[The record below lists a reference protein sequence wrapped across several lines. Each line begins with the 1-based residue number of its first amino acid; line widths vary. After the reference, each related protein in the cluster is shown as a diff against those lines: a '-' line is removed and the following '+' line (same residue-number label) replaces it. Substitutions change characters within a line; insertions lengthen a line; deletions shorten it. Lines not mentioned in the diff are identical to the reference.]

1 MNNLLTMK
9 LILCK
14 PGKLSRKERE
24 EDNLC
29 TSPNVE
35 QEYHETFRTKSYIEI
50 CNKVQGQLGKTS
62 TTRFSSSPSTSTSL
76 PFRMHLT
83 EYLLEPR
90 QGIITN
96 MTHRFKVHNLLV
108 GYFNATLEASL
119 CCDNILERIDS
130 MRHAKRRI
138 TRVVMLS
145 KRVLDFTN
153 ENDQT
158 LKDIYKELASF
169 SLQNNPLSIISTIQ
183 FHDIHDRYI
192 QLLHSLKSKRRRIQR
207 IVSLKKV
214 CKTLGGIALVTSHCA
229 IIIALLVFSFHSI
242 VGLVAAPTIV
252 GGLVDLFMKRIKRVH
267 ERFRISYS
275 ERLYNQLDVAAK
287 GVYILVND
295 LDTMSRM
302 VKRLHDE
309 VEHWKMIA
317 DVCVKNMK
325 GEILKQV
332 LGDFNEHE
340 SSFLEQLEELEE
352 HVYLCFL
359 TINRSRRQ
367 VMQEIMDKER

>member
-1 MNNLLTMK
+1 MSIK
-9 LILCK
+9 RYHRS
-14 PGKLSRKERE
+14 SRKERE
-24 EDNLC
+24 EDNFC

-35 QEYHETFRTKSYIEI
+35 QEYHEAFRTKSYIEI
-50 CNKVQGQLGKTS
+50 CNKVQGQLGKAS
-62 TTRFSSSPSTSTSL
+62 TRRFSSSPSTSTSI

-83 EYLLEPR
+83 EYLLEPQ

-96 MTHRFKVHNLLV
+96 MTQSFKVHNLLV
-108 GYFNATLEASL
+108 GYFDATLEASL
-119 CCDNILERIDS
+119 CCDNILEGINS

-153 ENDQT
+153 ENDQNF
-158 LKDIYKELASF
+158 KDIYKELASF

-192 QLLHSLKSKRRRIQR
+192 QLLHSLKSKRSSIQR
-207 IVSLKKV
+207 TVSLKKV
-214 CKTLGGIALVTSHCA
+214 SKRLGGIALVTSHCA
-229 IIIALLVFSFHSI
+229 ILIALLVFSFHSI

-252 GGLVDLFMKRIKRVH
+252 GGLVGLFMKRLKRVH
-267 ERFRISYS
+267 ERFGTSYS
-275 ERLYNQLDVAAK
+275 ERLCDQLDVAAK

-309 VEHWKMIA
+309 VEHWKMIS

-332 LGDFNEHE
+332 LEEFHEHE

-367 VMQEIMDKER
+367 VMQEIMDNER

>member
-1 MNNLLTMK
+1 
-9 LILCK
+9 
-14 PGKLSRKERE
+14 
-24 EDNLC
+24 
-29 TSPNVE
+29 
-35 QEYHETFRTKSYIEI
+35 
-50 CNKVQGQLGKTS
+50 
-62 TTRFSSSPSTSTSL
+62 
-76 PFRMHLT
+76 MHLT

-96 MTHRFKVHNLLV
+96 MTRSFKVHNLIV
-108 GYFNATLEASL
+108 GYFDATLEASL
-119 CCDNILERIDS
+119 CCDNILEGINS
-130 MRHAKRRI
+130 MRLAKRRI
-138 TRVVMLS
+138 TGVVMLS

-158 LKDIYKELASF
+158 LKDLYKELASF
-169 SLQNNPLSIISTIQ
+169 SFQNNPLSIISTIQ

-192 QLLHSLKSKRRRIQR
+192 KLLHILKSKRRGIQR
-207 IVSLKKV
+207 TLLLKKV
-214 CKTLGGIALVTSHCA
+214 CKRLGGIALVTSHCA
-229 IIIALLVFSFHSI
+229 ILIAILVFSFHSI

-252 GGLVDLFMKRIKRVH
+252 GGLVGLFMKRIKRVH
-267 ERFRISYS
+267 ERFRTSYS
-275 ERLYNQLDVAAK
+275 ERLCDQLDVAAK

-295 LDTMSRM
+295 LDTMGRM

-317 DVCVKNMK
+317 DVCVKNTK

-332 LGDFNEHE
+332 LWDFNEHE

-359 TINRSRRQ
+359 TINRSRIQ
-367 VMQEIMDKER
+367 VMQEITDKEH